1 MNMSDV
7 PEQRREEQLASA
19 IPDHVKAG
27 MDAERIKEIIK
38 ANVNVQEPMKQEDYS
53 KLLFIDNL
61 PSKYLRY
68 PEGTKIYGKPL
79 DIKQLKKLSTMTT
92 ANATSTIDDV
102 LRGSIKGIDYDSI
115 LISDKLYLV
124 LWLRANTYPESGYSV
139 PFFCTACN
147 TMQTYDFKVENI
159 DINYIR
165 EDMPFEEPVELT
177 TGDFITFKYPTI
189 KDDRRIEKFKESVRK
204 SFEKYDSDT
213 LSLCTAINEINGKQL
228 SLMDVYAFISNTKIY
243 SQIKGYINEFDFG
256 ISDTLNVKC
265 NACGGT
271 AQVGLTFRE
280 DFFIPAYRFG
290 KYSRNGI
297 QNK

>member
-1 MNMSDV
+1 MSDV
-7 PEQRREEQLASA
+7 NEPKREEQLAAA

-27 MDAERIKEIIK
+27 IDAEKIKDIIK
-38 ANVNVQEPMKQEDYS
+38 ANVNVQEPMKPEDYS
-53 KLLFIDNL
+53 KSLFIDNL

-68 PEGTKIYGKPL
+68 PEDTKIYGKPL
-79 DIKQLKKLSTMTT
+79 NIRQLKKLSTMTP
-92 ANATSTIDDV
+92 ANATSTIDDI
-102 LRGSIKGIDYDSI
+102 LRGAIKGIDYDNI
-115 LISDKLYLV
+115 LVSDKLYLI

-139 PFFCTACN
+139 PFFCTPCN

-165 EDMPFEEPVELT
+165 EDMAFEEPVELT
-177 TGDFITFKYPTI
+177 TGDFVTFRYPSI
-189 KDDRRIEKFKESVRK
+189 KDERRIEKFKESVKK
-204 SFEKYDSDT
+204 SFEKYDNDT
-213 LSLCTAINEINGKQL
+213 LSLCATVNEINGKQL
-228 SLMDVYAFISNTKIY
+228 SLMEVYNFISNTKIY

-265 NACGGT
+265 NTCGGT
-271 AQVGLTFRE
+271 AQVGLSFRE